1 MWGAVGY
8 FDVDDKHLQAMDD
21 YTFLAAVEENDQAL
35 VRSMLKR
42 DATMMMTSARS
53 DLMETPLQIAARE
66 GHLSMVKL
74 LVAYGADVQDEGGEE
89 YVTALHEAA
98 ARGHTEVVKFLLHR
112 GAKPCTTDLRN
123 ETPLLQAARGGH
135 VEVVKLLL
143 PHMSRRQALDVQD
156 REGAT
161 AVWYACQ
168 VGAADVVQVLLL
180 AGADRSIASTEQGTP
195 RQVAVQ
201 EGREALLA
209 LLDVSQNHLSNY

>member
-66 GHLSMVKL
+66 GNLSMVKL

-98 ARGHTEVVKFLLHR
+98 ARGHTEVATFLLR
-112 GAKPCTTDLRN
+112 KGAKPCTADLRN

-143 PHMSRRQALDVQD
+143 PHMSRQALDVQD
-156 REGAT
+156 RKGAT
-161 AVWYACQ
+161 ALWHACQ
-168 VGAADVVQVLLL
+168 VGAADVVRVLLL
-180 AGADRSIASTEQGTP
+180 AGADRSIASMEQGTP

-201 EGREALLA
+201 EGREAVLA